1 MPPRQ
6 ARSNPPSDP
15 SMSSE
20 DVPSSVSLLAN
31 SAAAPPFANSA
42 PPLANSSADS
52 ASPLA
57 DSADSRQLSALM
69 AQIELLTTTVAQ
81 LSAAPAPS
89 PAAAQTRLPLRP
101 FVPLRATTFSGVE
114 NPETFINDLDRHY
127 RLDSVFYDID
137 DDPCQINNAHTA
149 MLGAA
154 AVWFDNLAKSRP
166 ELLVAYSIFLAEFRR
181 VYLSAQR
188 LDNPFDHLRSLRMTG
203 PMQEFVADFNARLAR
218 CPTIVHPLSSI
229 SDFRRALPAA
239 LSAELER
246 SRVTRFGGKTEW
258 PDLVEI
264 QSAAAALAAARPRP
278 ATAAAAVTSSPTFA
292 HTPSVSPSQALSS
305 TYSSTFPSLSSSLPI
320 TPSSVSSPMPLSA
333 AATTARSPEE
343 IARRK
348 AIAEDREQRGLC
360 RYCGSDKHLLA
371 QCQTLALK
379 EGRGKA

>member
-1 MPPRQ
+1 
-6 ARSNPPSDP
+6 
-15 SMSSE
+15 MSSE
-20 DVPSSVSLLAN
+20 DVPSSSSLLAE
-31 SAAAPPFANSA
+31 SAPLADSA
-42 PPLANSSADS
+42 PPLADSATA

-57 DSADSRQLSALM
+57 DSHDLAAMM
-69 AQIELLTTTVAQ
+69 AQLELLTTTVAR

-89 PAAAQTRLPLRP
+89 LAPAPSQTRLPLRP
-101 FVPLRATTFSGVE
+101 FVPLRATTFSGVK

-127 RLDSVFYDID
+127 RLNSVFYDFN
-137 DDPCQINNAHTA
+137 DDPRRINEARTA
-149 MLGAA
+149 MSGAA

-166 ELLVAYSIFLAEFRR
+166 ELLVAYSAFLAEFRR

-218 CPTIVHPLSSI
+218 CPTVVHPLSSI

-239 LSAELER
+239 LAAELER

-278 ATAAAAVTSSPTFA
+278 ATAAAAVTSLPTFVQSPPA
-292 HTPSVSPSQALSS
+292 FARTPSAAPSQALSS
-305 TYSSTFPSLSSSLPI
+305 AYLSTFPSLPSSLPI
-320 TPSSVSSPMPLSA
+320 TPSSIAPPTPISA
-333 AATTARSPEE
+333 AATVTRSPKE

-360 RYCGSDKHLLA
+360 RYCGSDKHVIA
-371 QCQTLALK
+371 QCQALAFK